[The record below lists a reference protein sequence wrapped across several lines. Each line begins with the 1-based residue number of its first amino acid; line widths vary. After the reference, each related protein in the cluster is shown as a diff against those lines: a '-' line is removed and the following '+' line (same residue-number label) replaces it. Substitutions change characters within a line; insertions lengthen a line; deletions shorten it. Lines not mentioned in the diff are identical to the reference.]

1 LSRRSLALF
10 LFVGLLWGIPYMFM
24 KVAIDTFTPSVIVF
38 GRVIIGAAILIPI
51 ALKQGGL
58 NQIIKG
64 WKYVIPYAAAEMI
77 GPWYLISSAEK
88 NISSGLAGLLVATVP
103 IWATIFASINGDK
116 TVWHNT
122 RLFGLVFGFAGL
134 VALVGIE
141 SITGNSSITSI
152 AMVLLAAMLYAYAV
166 NMITQ
171 KLPGVSGIALNGVA
185 MAISALFFAPF
196 AYVQWPKSAI
206 PTNAVFSIIG
216 LGVLCTALAF
226 VIFFTVM
233 ADIGPARASLVTY
246 INTAFA
252 VLLGVII
259 LSEPITLGI
268 MVGLPMVLVGSY
280 FASRKPTV
288 NV

>member
-1 LSRRSLALF
+1 
-10 LFVGLLWGIPYMFM
+10 MFM
-24 KVAIDTFTPSVIVF
+24 KIAIDTFSPSVIVF
-38 GRVIIGAAILIPI
+38 GRVIIGAALLIPI
-51 ALKQGGL
+51 ALKQGL
-58 NQIIKG
+58 VRDILKG
-64 WKYVIPYAAAEMI
+64 WKYVIPYAFAEMV

-116 TVWHNT
+116 TVWHST

-152 AMVLLAAMLYAYAV
+152 LMVLLASILYAYAV
-166 NMITQ
+166 NMIT
-171 KLPGVSGIALNGVA
+171 KKMPGVSGIALNGIPQG
-185 MAISALFFAPF
+185 AI
-196 AYVQWPKSAI
+196 W
-206 PTNAVFSIIG
+206 SIIG
-216 LGVLCTALAF
+216 LGVLCTAVAF
-226 VIFFTVM
+226 VIFFKVM
-233 ADIGPARASLVTY
+233 DDIGPARASLVTY

-252 VLLGVII
+252 VLLGVLI
-259 LSEPITLGI
+259 LSEPLTLGI

-280 FASRKPTV
+280 FASRKPKV

>member
-1 LSRRSLALF
+1 
-10 LFVGLLWGIPYMFM
+10 M

-38 GRVIIGAAILIPI
+38 GRVVIGAALLIPI

-58 NQIIKG
+58 RAIFKG

-88 NISSGLAGLLVATVP
+88 NITSGLAGLLVATVP
-103 IWATIFASINGDK
+103 IWSTIFASINGDK
-116 TVWHNT
+116 TVWHSS

-141 SITGNSSITSI
+141 SITGNSSIKSI
-152 AMVLLAAMLYAYAV
+152 FMVLLAAMLYAYAV

-185 MAISALFFAPF
+185 MAISAIFFAPF
-196 AYVQWPKSAI
+196 AYVQWPSGAI
-206 PTNAVFSIIG
+206 PINAVWSIVG

-280 FASRKPTV
+280 FASRKPTAKV
-288 NV
+288 

>member
-1 LSRRSLALF
+1 
-10 LFVGLLWGIPYMFM
+10 M

-38 GRVIIGAAILIPI
+38 GRVVIGALLLLPI
-51 ALKQGGL
+51 AIKQGGL
-58 NQIIKG
+58 REIVKG
-64 WKYVIPYAAAEMI
+64 WKYVIPYAAAEMV

-103 IWATIFASINGDK
+103 IWATVFASINGDK
-116 TVWHNT
+116 TVWHST

-141 SITGNSSITSI
+141 SITGNSSLKSI
-152 AMVLLAAMLYAYAV
+152 FMVLLASMLYAYAV
-166 NMITQ
+166 NMITE

-185 MAISALFFAPF
+185 MAISAIIFAPF
-196 AYVQWPKSAI
+196 AYVQWPTGAI
-206 PTNAVFSIIG
+206 PINAVWSVVG

-226 VIFFTVM
+226 VLFFTVM

-252 VLLGVII
+252 VLLGVLI
-259 LSEPITLGI
+259 LSEPLTLGI

-280 FASRKPTV
+280 FASRKPV
-288 NV
+288 SVSA

>member
-1 LSRRSLALF
+1 
-10 LFVGLLWGIPYMFM
+10 MFM

-38 GRVIIGAAILIPI
+38 GRVLIGAALLIPI
-51 ALKQGGL
+51 ALKQGSVRE
-58 NQIIKG
+58 IIKG
-64 WKYVIPYAAAEMI
+64 WRYVIPYAFAEMV

-116 TVWHNT
+116 TVWHST

-141 SITGNSSITSI
+141 SITGNSSIKSI
-152 AMVLLAAMLYAYAV
+152 SMVLLAAMLYAYAV
-166 NMITQ
+166 NMITK

-185 MAISALFFAPF
+185 MAISAVFFAPF
-196 AYVQWPKSAI
+196 AYAQWPVGSI
-206 PTNAVFSIIG
+206 PVNAALSVVG

-233 ADIGPARASLVTY
+233 ADIGPARASLVT
-246 INTAFA
+246 
-252 VLLGVII
+252 
-259 LSEPITLGI
+259 
-268 MVGLPMVLVGSY
+268 
-280 FASRKPTV
+280 
-288 NV
+288 